1 MTITGQVGPNNRGGH
16 DEESAALDGDR
27 GVPSVNAVKRSGR
40 GRFIAAALFL
50 LMILAVG
57 GYAAWTLSRS
67 GETLVKETKAAES
80 TVPERVFVAPA
91 LPVAEQ
97 PAVVPQITDTQPA
110 LPGAM
115 TATSTTADG
124 LPAGVPPAILDKS
137 ASGMMIEGTLGQ
149 LTKTTTA
156 AADPAIDPAANANRG
171 GPLDGMLTGTQTSK
185 RNASMLGNRNY
196 ILAKGAFI
204 NCALQTRLDSTVP
217 GMTACRVTRDVFS
230 DNGKVLLV
238 ERGSLVTGEYQANMK
253 EGMERIY
260 VLWTRIKTPFGV
272 VVDLDSPATDPLGAS
287 GVPGHVNTH
296 FWKRFGGAM
305 LLSIID
311 DAAAYAT
318 QQRSGTS
325 QTIQTDNTSDAASNM
340 ANTALESSI
349 NIPPTLTKNQ
359 GEEVGIF
366 IARDLDFSGVY
377 RVEPR

>member
-1 MTITGQVGPNNRGGH
+1 MTITGQGGSH
-16 DEESAALDGDR
+16 YPGSRDEEVAALDGDR
-27 GVPSVNAVKRSGR
+27 GMPSVNAVKRSGR
-40 GRFIAAALFL
+40 GRALVAVFFLFIL
-50 LMILAVG
+50 LAVAA
-57 GYAAWTLSRS
+57 YAAWTLSKS
-67 GETLVKETKAAES
+67 ADAPVKETKAAES
-80 TVPERVFVAPA
+80 TVPERKFVAPVI
-91 LPVAEQ
+91 PEAEQ
-97 PAVVPQITDTQPA
+97 PAVVPAIADTQPA
-110 LPGAM
+110 LPGTM
-115 TATSTTADG
+115 TTTETSTDG
-124 LPAGVPPAILDKS
+124 LPVGPPPASLDKS
-137 ASGMMIEGTLGQ
+137 VSGLMIEGTPSQ
-149 LTKTTTA
+149 VTATTTA
-156 AADPAIDPAANANRG
+156 ADPATDAAADTRG
-171 GPLDGMLTGTQTSK
+171 GPLDGMLTGTKTPK

-238 ERGSLVTGEYQANMK
+238 ERGSIVTGEYQANMK
-253 EGMERIY
+253 QGMERIY

-272 VVDLDSPATDPLGAS
+272 VVDLDSPATDALGGA

-318 QQRSGTS
+318 QQRSSSSQS
-325 QTIQTDNTSDAASNM
+325 QTIQTDNTSDAASEM
-340 ANTALESSI
+340 ANTALESTI

-359 GEEVGIF
+359 GEQVGIF